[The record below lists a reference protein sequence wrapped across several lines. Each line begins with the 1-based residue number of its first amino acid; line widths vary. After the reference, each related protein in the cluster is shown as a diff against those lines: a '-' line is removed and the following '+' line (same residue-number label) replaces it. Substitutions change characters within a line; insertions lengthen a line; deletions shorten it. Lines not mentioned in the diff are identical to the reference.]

1 MQLDDKDGDLIPDRL
16 DSTFDPPVYRRQEEQ
31 DKDKYVKAFI
41 SPQEYLALRNN
52 NFSFSKC
59 NVVNSEKIAVVF
71 SADDKAEYE
80 RILSSQ
86 RGNQAMKRR

>member
-16 DSTFDPPVYRRQEEQ
+16 DSTFDPPVYRRQKEQ
-31 DKDKYVKAFI
+31 DKYVKAFI
-41 SPQEYLALRNN
+41 SPHEYCALKNN

-59 NVVNSEKIAVVF
+59 NFVNSEKIAVVF
-71 SADDKAEYE
+71 SADDKAEYD
-80 RILSSQ
+80 RILSAQ